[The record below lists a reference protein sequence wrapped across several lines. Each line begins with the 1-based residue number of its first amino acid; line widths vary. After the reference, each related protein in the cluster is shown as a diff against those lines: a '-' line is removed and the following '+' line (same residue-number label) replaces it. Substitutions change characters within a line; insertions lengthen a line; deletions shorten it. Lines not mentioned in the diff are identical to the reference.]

1 MWEQQQAQVNTSWME
16 LNGRSRVF
24 SLVLLYF
31 RFFALVQ
38 YLILLLH
45 SLWMDQIG
53 RNGEH
58 KHAYSKYSQ

>member
-1 MWEQQQAQVNTSWME
+1 MWEQQQARVNTSWME

-53 RNGEH
+53 EH